1 MSQHPNSMRAALGL
15 ATMLLGFGL
24 NGLTRPDAHLK
35 ALGFPSHADL
45 AAHKLNRALMR
56 IWGVR
61 NLTVG
66 SLLAFIWNSGD
77 EKLMGTSLCVVVAL
91 PVVDGFVSRLLIGG
105 GELQHWVFPPVIG
118 LLAARLFGWLD

>member
-1 MSQHPNSMRAALGL
+1 
-15 ATMLLGFGL
+15 
-24 NGLTRPDAHLK
+24 
-35 ALGFPSHADL
+35 
-45 AAHKLNRALMR
+45 MR